1 VPGVAHGIFLNRI
14 FKKIRFLKKK
24 MLAYVTSGTQGFL
37 QKNFSLFGLV
47 VWPAI
52 AAYMSRVLYLIDNN
66 NNNNNTRFT
75 TVQIRFKFF
84 CFFKLFIFICK
95 MTCAFRAYKKQ

>member
-1 VPGVAHGIFLNRI
+1 
-14 FKKIRFLKKK
+14 
-24 MLAYVTSGTQGFL
+24 MLSGTQGFL

-52 AAYMSRVLYLIDNN
+52 AAYMSEVLYLIENNNKNNNKNNN

-84 CFFKLFIFICK
+84 VSLNCLFSFAK
-95 MTCAFRAYKKQ
+95 